1 MFYIKTI
8 FIRNC
13 SGNPPAPRSG
23 CIMLPT
29 SEKLLV
35 YGGYSKE
42 KVKAGVDKGQV
53 HTDMF
58 LLSPDSKN
66 IYIYLFFFFFFIL
79 SIS

>member
-1 MFYIKTI
+1 
-8 FIRNC
+8 
-13 SGNPPAPRSG
+13 
-23 CIMLPT
+23 MLPT

-42 KVKAGVDKGQV
+42 KIKAGVDKGQI

-66 IYIYLFFFFFFIL
+66 IYIHFFYDKYFLIL
-79 SIS
+79 CIKKSINFLRE

>member
-1 MFYIKTI
+1 
-8 FIRNC
+8 
-13 SGNPPAPRSG
+13 
-23 CIMLPT
+23 MLPT

-42 KVKAGVDKGQV
+42 KVKAGVDKGQI

-66 IYIYLFFFFFFIL
+66 IYIQFFFYDKYFLIL
-79 SIS
+79 SIKKYMNFLRE